1 VSHPDQIDPGSRAS
15 AAASDRSAV
24 SWPLVER
31 RQEQRS
37 APPGASISTPLWPFR
52 LLALA
57 GAVLLSWS
65 GLHDANPRVIAGLA
79 ASALGTLALISR
91 PTLYSGP
98 HTIRRVLAEFAAY
111 TLVVMLTGAWPS
123 PFAIMLIPS
132 AMLAGFAL
140 GPRGA
145 LTLTGATSV
154 IVSAQHLAQTTVG
167 EGIERSLLWAG
178 LLALVAFTC
187 GLAQQATVAASRQRE
202 QAMARVSQLAEANA
216 LLFALQRLAQTL
228 PASLDLDD
236 VVGSTLQ
243 RVRALVPADAMA
255 VYLADDADG
264 RLERYRAEGDALP
277 ATIEL
282 ASAPPSVR
290 ASLDAPRTSL
300 LGRLDPG
307 SGLAPD
313 SGSAVYAALR
323 ARGTVV
329 GLLVLESHEPGIHD
343 QQDAEV
349 VHGLAEPF
357 GIAIDNARLFR
368 RIRVASADEE
378 RSRIARDLHDRVGS
392 SLAFLGFEID
402 RAQQLAANGDEIGPV
417 LDELRSHLT
426 EVVRDVRETLHDLR
440 SDVSEQRSL
449 AEALRTHLD
458 RVEER
463 GGLSTRLVVDGTERL
478 PAGTERELWRL
489 ALEAI
494 TNVER
499 HAAASE
505 VSVRLHVEPTRA
517 LLTVSDNGVGL
528 NPSGIAAD
536 RYGMIGM
543 RERAAAIGAVIRF
556 ESAPGTGTGT
566 GTGTTVTVSLDRD
579 PMADS

>member
-1 VSHPDQIDPGSRAS
+1 MSHPDQIDPGSRTT
-15 AAASDRSAV
+15 AAGSDRSAV

-31 RQEQRS
+31 RQEQHPAR
-37 APPGASISTPLWPFR
+37 PPEAITTPLWPFR
-52 LLALA
+52 LVALA

-65 GLHDANPRVIAGLA
+65 DLQDANPRIIAGLTA
-79 ASALGTLALISR
+79 AALCTLALIGR
-91 PTLYSGP
+91 PTPYSGP
-98 HTIRRVLAEFAAY
+98 LTFRRVVLEIAAF
-111 TLVVMLTGAWPS
+111 TLIVMLTGAWSS
-123 PFAIMLIPS
+123 PLAMMLIPT

-140 GPRGA
+140 GAPAA
-145 LTLTGATSV
+145 LALTGAASL
-154 IVSAQHLAQTTVG
+154 IVSVQHLVQSALRP
-167 EGIERSLLWAG
+167 GIERSLLWTG

-187 GLAQQATVAASRQRE
+187 GLAQQATVTATRQRE
-202 QAMARVSQLAEANA
+202 QALARVSQLAEANA

-236 VVGSTLQ
+236 VVNSTLQ
-243 RVRALVPADAMA
+243 RVRTLVPADALA
-255 VYLADDADG
+255 VYLADEADG
-264 RLERYRAEGDALP
+264 RLERYRAEGDELP
-277 ATIEL
+277 GTIEL
-282 ASAPPSVR
+282 ATAPPSIR

-300 LGRLDPG
+300 LSRLEPG

-313 SGSAVYAALR
+313 SGSAIYAALR

-329 GLLVLESHEPGIHD
+329 GLLVIESRQPGTHD
-343 QQDAEV
+343 QQRAEV

-368 RIRVASADEE
+368 RIRVSSADEE
-378 RSRIARDLHDRVGS
+378 RGRIARDLHDRVGS

-402 RAQQLAANGDEIGPV
+402 RAQHLAADGDEIGPV
-417 LDELRSHLT
+417 LDELRAHLT

-440 SDVSEQRSL
+440 SDVSGERSL
-449 AEALRTHLD
+449 ADALREHLA

-463 GGLSTRLVVDGTERL
+463 SGLTTRLVIDASERL
-478 PAGTERELWRL
+478 PTGTERELWRL

-499 HAAASE
+499 HAAAGAIT
-505 VSVRLHVEPTRA
+505 VRLSIAPNRA
-517 LLTVSDNGVGL
+517 VLAISDDGVGL
-528 NPSGIAAD
+528 NPNGIAAD

-556 ESAPGTGTGT
+556 ESAPGTGT
-566 GTGTTVTVSLDRD
+566 TVTVSLDRE
-579 PMADS
+579 PEGLS

>member
-15 AAASDRSAV
+15 ATGNDRSAV

-31 RQEQRS
+31 RHEQRTVAAS
-37 APPGASISTPLWPFR
+37 AAITTPLWPFR
-52 LLALA
+52 LVALA
-57 GAVLLSWS
+57 GAVFLAWGDLQDADPRVVS
-65 GLHDANPRVIAGLA
+65 GLVTTVVCTLVLIARPTPYSHPRVLERVITEQAVF
-79 ASALGTLALISR
+79 TLI
-91 PTLYSGP
+91 
-98 HTIRRVLAEFAAY
+98 
-111 TLVVMLTGAWPS
+111 VMLTGAWPS
-123 PFAIMLIPS
+123 PFAIMLVPT
-132 AMLAGFAL
+132 AMLAGFTL
-140 GPRGA
+140 GPRVA
-145 LTLTGATSV
+145 LAVTGTASV
-154 IVSAQHLAQTTVG
+154 VMSAQHLAQSAVRPG
-167 EGIERSLLWAG
+167 LERSLLWAG
-178 LLALVAFTC
+178 LLTLVAFTC
-187 GLAQQATVAASRQRE
+187 GLAQQASIAATRQRE

-236 VVGSTLQ
+236 VVSSTLQ

-255 VYLADDADG
+255 VYLADDTDG
-264 RLERYRAEGDALP
+264 RLERYRAEGDELP

-282 ASAPPSVR
+282 AAAPPSVR

-300 LGRLDPG
+300 LSRLERG
-307 SGLAPD
+307 AGLAPD

-417 LDELRSHLT
+417 LGELRGHLT

-440 SDVSEQRSL
+440 SDVSDERSL
-449 AEALRTHLD
+449 AEALRAHLT

-463 GGLSTRLVVDGTERL
+463 GGLTTRLAVDAPERL

-505 VSVRLHVEPTRA
+505 VSVRLLVGPTRA

-556 ESAPGTGTGT
+556 ESAPGTGT
-566 GTGTTVTVSLDRD
+566 TVTVSLDRD
-579 PMADS
+579 PKAGS

>member
-1 VSHPDQIDPGSRAS
+1 MSHPDQIDPGSRAS
-15 AAASDRSAV
+15 ATGNDRSAV

-31 RQEQRS
+31 RHEQRS
-37 APPGASISTPLWPFR
+37 LSANTAITTPLWPFR
-52 LLALA
+52 LIALA
-57 GAVLLSWS
+57 GAVVLAWGDLQDADPRVVS
-65 GLHDANPRVIAGLA
+65 GLVTTVVCTLVLIARPTPYSHPRVLERVITEQAVF
-79 ASALGTLALISR
+79 TLI
-91 PTLYSGP
+91 
-98 HTIRRVLAEFAAY
+98 
-111 TLVVMLTGAWPS
+111 VMLTGAWPS
-123 PFAIMLIPS
+123 PFAIMLVPT
-132 AMLAGFAL
+132 AMLAGFTL
-140 GPRGA
+140 GPRVA
-145 LTLTGATSV
+145 LAVTGTASV
-154 IVSAQHLAQTTVG
+154 VMSAQHLAQSAVRPG
-167 EGIERSLLWAG
+167 LERSLLWAG
-178 LLALVAFTC
+178 LLTLVAFTC
-187 GLAQQATVAASRQRE
+187 GLAQQASIAATRQRE

-236 VVGSTLQ
+236 VVSSTLQ

-255 VYLADDADG
+255 VYLADDTDG
-264 RLERYRAEGDALP
+264 RLERYRAEGDELP

-300 LGRLDPG
+300 LSRLERG
-307 SGLAPD
+307 AGLAPD

-417 LDELRSHLT
+417 LGELRGHLT

-440 SDVSEQRSL
+440 SDVSDERSL
-449 AEALRTHLD
+449 AEALRAHLT

-463 GGLSTRLVVDGTERL
+463 GGLTTRLAVDAPERL

-505 VSVRLHVEPTRA
+505 VSVRLLVGPTRA

-556 ESAPGTGTGT
+556 ESAPGTGT
-566 GTGTTVTVSLDRD
+566 TVTVSLDRD
-579 PMADS
+579 PSAAS